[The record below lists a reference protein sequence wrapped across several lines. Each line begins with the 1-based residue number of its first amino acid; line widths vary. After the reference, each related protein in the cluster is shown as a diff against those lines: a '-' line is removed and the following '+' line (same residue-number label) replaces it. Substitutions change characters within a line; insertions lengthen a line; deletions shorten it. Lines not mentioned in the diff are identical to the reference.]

1 VKPKR
6 AILDSNVFIKP
17 ADVKRRVQ
25 RPDGERRLAFANHLV
40 TDAFLKG
47 ETLIGETV
55 GDLRRWEDYLAR
67 KHGIKAIRV
76 AGISYG
82 GDLALTYPVFSTR
95 VERIFASGTF
105 GSFAPIFSRC
115 YNAPA
120 HCIPQVLRWMDRA
133 DIAGLNA
140 PRPIALH
147 YGERDTPSKDNYSAS
162 YNETVAPALKQLRAI
177 YAAAGA
183 KDRVQRI
190 VSKGKG
196 LDMDIEALVE
206 FMKEP

>member
-1 VKPKR
+1 M
-6 AILDSNVFIKP
+6 
-17 ADVKRRVQ
+17 
-25 RPDGERRLAFANHLV
+25 
-40 TDAFLKG
+40 
-47 ETLIGETV
+47 
-55 GDLRRWEDYLAR
+55 DLLRWEDYLAH
-67 KHGIKAIRV
+67 KHGVKSVRV

-82 GDLALTYPVFSTR
+82 GDLALTYSVFSTR

-105 GSFAPIFSRC
+105 GSFSPIFSRC

-120 HCIPQVLRWMDRA
+120 HTIPNVLRWMDRA

-147 YGERDTPSKDNYSAS
+147 YGERDTPSKDNYSAA
-162 YNETVAPALKQLRAI
+162 YNETVPPALEQLKKI

-183 KDRVQRI
+183 KGKVDLI

-196 LDMDIEALVE
+196 HEMDIEALVE
-206 FMKEP
+206 FMKTP